1 MSKNVFIRGTR
12 KSLVM
17 AMGLV
22 ALVSISWASANAGEV
37 KLKAASF
44 LPAKVIFAKYFYDWV
59 KQTNN
64 KCAGKVK
71 ISVVGP
77 AAIKSMKQWESVKS
91 GVVDMHYGPPA
102 YYKGAAP
109 EAGVMD
115 LATNSFA
122 KQRKNG
128 AYEMID
134 KLHQKKLNAKY
145 IMQTMQGVKF
155 YLYTVKPHKGG
166 RFDGFRLRSAP
177 LYDEFFKSLGA
188 NPLRMGA
195 PAVYTA
201 LERKTVD
208 GLGWP
213 LWGVSDFSWDKFI
226 KYRHGPGYF
235 SAILS
240 TIMNIKKWNSLSG
253 AQKQCMTDSAV
264 AFENAWP
271 AKVKAQDAK
280 EAARQKK
287 NGVKYVNMGAN
298 FPATATKLYWAEM
311 MRSNPAWVGKIKP
324 LLTQ

>member
-1 MSKNVFIRGTR
+1 MIRKNFKDGARR
-12 KSLVM
+12 KLISGM
-17 AMGLV
+17 ALGP
-22 ALVSISWASANAGEV
+22 LVSLSWSPVNAGEV

-44 LPAKVIFAKYFYDWV
+44 LPGKVIFAKFFYDWV
-59 KQTNN
+59 KQTNSQ
-64 KCAGKVK
+64 CAGKVK

-77 AAIKSMKQWESVKS
+77 AAIKSMKQWEAVKS
-91 GVVDMHYGPPA
+91 GVVDMHYGPPT

-109 EAGVMD
+109 EAGVSD
-115 LATNSFA
+115 LATTSFA
-122 KQRKNG
+122 QQRKNG
-128 AYEMID
+128 AYAMID
-134 KLHQKKLNAKY
+134 ELHQKKLNAKY
-145 IMQTMQGVKF
+145 IMQIMNGVQF
-155 YLYTVKPHKGG
+155 YLYTSKPHKGG

-177 LYDEFFKSLGA
+177 LYDNFFKSLGA

-235 SAILS
+235 SAILG
-240 TIMNIKKWNSLSG
+240 TIMNINKWNSLSG
-253 AQKQCMTDSAV
+253 DQKQCLSNSAI
-264 AFENAWP
+264 AYENAWP
-271 AKVKAQDAK
+271 AKLKAQDAK

-287 NGVKYVNMGAN
+287 NGVQYVDMGAN
-298 FPATATKLYWAEM
+298 FPATATKLYWKEM
-311 MRSNPAWVGKIKP
+311 EKYNPSWIAKIKP